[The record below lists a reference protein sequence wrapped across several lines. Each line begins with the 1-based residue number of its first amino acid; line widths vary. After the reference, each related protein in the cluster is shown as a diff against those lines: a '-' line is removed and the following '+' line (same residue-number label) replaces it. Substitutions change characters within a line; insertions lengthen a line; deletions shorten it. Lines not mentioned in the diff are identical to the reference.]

1 MFRILKAGKFTIL
14 AILIVALIYAF
25 AHREM
30 LSLKFFAMTLGD
42 IELGEVYKE
51 KEGVQ
56 WYDDY
61 FTIEYIDAQTIA
73 IGEPRYWQANYNY
86 LILGNT
92 RAILFDSGP
101 GVRDLSELVKSLTDL
116 PVIVVSSHL
125 HFDHVGNH
133 DKFEN
138 IALIDLPHLREI
150 VENGSLQL
158 SDEQHLGFLEA
169 LPRPV
174 LAIDEWWPV
183 NEWQDIGG
191 RQLKVLHAPGHT
203 RDSMIL
209 YDAERAQLFTGDF
222 IYPGPLFA
230 YLPGSDLDDYRNTTI
245 ELLDLI
251 NSESILLTAHRSK
264 ALGAPLLRGHDL
276 EDLLLTLKEIKSG
289 TRKGKGVFPV
299 TYKVNDE
306 IDLLT
311 DISW

>member
-1 MFRILKAGKFTIL
+1 LFRFLKAGKFTIL
-14 AILIVALIYAF
+14 AIVVVALIYAF
-25 AHREM
+25 THRGM
-30 LSLKFFAMTLGD
+30 LSLKLFALTLGD
-42 IELGEVYKE
+42 IELGELYEE
-51 KEGVQ
+51 KEEVQ

-61 FTIEYIDAQTIA
+61 FTIEYIDAHTIA

-101 GVRDLSELVKSLTDL
+101 GVRDLSGLVKSLTDL
-116 PVIVVSSHL
+116 PVTVVSSHL

-138 IALIDLPHLREI
+138 VALIDLPHLREL
-150 VENGSLQL
+150 EAYGLLPL
-158 SDEQHLGFLEA
+158 SDEQHLGFLEST
-169 LPRPV
+169 PTPV
-174 LAIDEWWPV
+174 LEIDEWWPV

-209 YDAERAQLFTGDF
+209 YDAERGQLFTGDF

-230 YLPGSDLDDYRNTTI
+230 YLPGSDVEEYLNTTI
-245 ELLDLI
+245 ELLKLI
-251 NSESILLTAHRSK
+251 NSETILLTAHRSK
-264 ALGAPLLRGHDL
+264 APGAPLLRSRDL
-276 EDLLLTLKEIKSG
+276 EDLLLTLEEIQSG

-306 IDLLT
+306 IDLST
-311 DISW
+311 DIFW